1 MALDLAADVAAI
13 GEALAAT
20 PGADGVGHAAV
31 PLDPCLM
38 APPTMAGLGSDL
50 PYEWMKAPGR
60 HHLRNHQEDSMAH
73 RISAP
78 GRRPI
83 AFSTWVATPIMMW
96 WLSALLAVALLP
108 LAIVIGIGL
117 ASDQP
122 TLDTPASEAAPAAE
136 SPQGT
141 VPAATQAIEDAPH
154 IEYHG

>member
-1 MALDLAADVAAI
+1 
-13 GEALAAT
+13 
-20 PGADGVGHAAV
+20 
-31 PLDPCLM
+31 
-38 APPTMAGLGSDL
+38 
-50 PYEWMKAPGR
+50 
-60 HHLRNHQEDSMAH
+60 MAH

-83 AFSTWVATPIMMW
+83 AFSTWVATPSMMW

-117 ASDQP
+117 ASDEP
-122 TLDTPASEAAPAAE
+122 TLDTPASEAAPAAV
-136 SPQGT
+136 SPQET